1 MLSPAQRSSRAAG
14 GSYRHQ
20 AAAHVGVRHRE
31 AGLVDGL
38 LEDQVDDSLQPL
50 LRVHRQV
57 CHLLHELV
65 EHLGRQL
72 VQDAS
77 YLAEQLLNDTNTEV
91 QAQVLQG
98 DFRNEPGFF

>member
-1 MLSPAQRSSRAAG
+1 MG

-38 LEDQVDDSLQPL
+38 LKDQVDDSLQPL

-77 YLAEQLLNDTNTEV
+77 YLPEQLLNDTNTEV
-91 QAQVLQG
+91 QAQVLQR
-98 DFRNEPGFF
+98 DFRNELGFF